1 MSTATSKQLSAALWQ
16 LYRRRQRPFPFT
28 NSGNLPWDDPAFS
41 TRMLAEHLDESHAAA
56 SRTAV
61 ERNAQIDWITANL
74 RLTTDSTLLDVT
86 CGPGLYAIP
95 FAKQGVQVTG
105 IDFAPAAIAHARKL
119 AQKEG
124 MDGRVSF
131 IQQDIRQMTLPAN
144 HFDAAILLYGQ
155 LAVMPKAEAQTVLT
169 AIVEA
174 LKPNGRLL
182 LEMLHPDHVDKTDS
196 NWWYTDDTGLW
207 GDAPFLHLGERFW
220 DADERVS
227 IERYHIL
234 HLDSGQM
241 DEIELCDQ
249 LYEPDEMRA
258 MMEQAGMGKTATST
272 MLSTSVFPAWGGL
285 SLYDAEEW
293 IVYVGEKK
301 QSTIN

>member
-1 MSTATSKQLSAALWQ
+1 MSTSRTKQLSAALWR

-28 NSGNLPWDDPAFS
+28 NDGNLPYDDPAFS
-41 TRMLAEHLDESHAAA
+41 ARMLAEHLDESHGAA
-56 SRTAV
+56 SRTAT
-61 ERNAQIDWITANL
+61 ERDTQISWMAVNLGLTAN
-74 RLTTDSTLLDVT
+74 STLLDVT

-105 IDFAPAAIAHARKL
+105 IDFAPAAITHAQEL
-119 AQKEG
+119 AEKEG
-124 MDGRVSF
+124 LNVRLSF

-144 HFDAAILLYGQ
+144 SFDAAILLYGQ
-155 LAVMPKAEAQTVLT
+155 LAVMTKDEAQAVLT
-169 AIVEA
+169 AIVDG

-196 NWWYTDDTGLW
+196 NWWYTDDAGLW

-220 DADERVS
+220 DADDRVS

-249 LYEPDEMRA
+249 LYEPDEMIE
-258 MMEQAGMGKTATST
+258 MMENAGLGKTA
-272 MLSTSVFPAWGGL
+272 VFPAWDGL
-285 SLYDAEEW
+285 SLYDAGEW
-293 IVYVGEKK
+293 IVYIGEK
-301 QSTIN
+301 TIND

>member
-1 MSTATSKQLSAALWQ
+1 MCHEDISVSSVTTKQLSAALWR
-16 LYRRRQRPFPFT
+16 LYHRSQRPFPFT
-28 NSGNLPWDDPAFS
+28 NSGNLPYDDPAFS
-41 TRMLAEHLDESHAAA
+41 TRMLVEHLDESHAAA

-61 ERNAQIDWITANL
+61 EREAQIGWMTAKL
-74 RLTTDSTLLDVT
+74 GLTAVSTLLDVT

-105 IDFAPAAIAHARKL
+105 IDFAPAAIAHAREL
-119 AQKEG
+119 AEKEG
-124 MDGRVSF
+124 ARGLSF
-131 IQQDIRQMTLPAN
+131 IQQDIRQMELPAN

-155 LAVMPKAEAQTVLT
+155 LAVMTKDEAQAVLS
-169 AIVEA
+169 AIVKA

-182 LEMLHPDHVDKTDS
+182 LEMLHPDHVDKSDS

-249 LYEPDEMRA
+249 LYEPDEMRE
-258 MMEQAGMGKTATST
+258 MMKKAGMGKTA
-272 MLSTSVFPAWGGL
+272 VFPAWGEL
-285 SLYDAEEW
+285 SLYDAGEW
-293 IVYVGEKK
+293 IVYIGEKK